1 MNIPIAGD
9 NGDIFSWTRISPHYF
24 LLKANERRTAMTEE
38 KQEGGFWDR
47 ISNINKTTVCDNCGH
62 ENERGAVDCAEC
74 HTPLPEGDE
83 DEEAINTFIGEGPL
97 SSQQF
102 RKVPIRDAKN
112 LINLRKACEGVESGA
127 MSADEYRQIVK
138 KLNNMTQMGVNL
150 FKSDVVKKKTEALP
164 ENEIALVHETQTEIF
179 RYHEGVSRMMK
190 YLETGNVSDA
200 REGFNI
206 AEEALRNMDRI
217 QDKAIEIAAAL

>member
-1 MNIPIAGD
+1 
-9 NGDIFSWTRISPHYF
+9 
-24 LLKANERRTAMTEE
+24 MTEE

-47 ISNINKTTVCDNCGH
+47 ISNINKTIVCDNCGH
-62 ENERGAVDCAEC
+62 ENERGAVDCEEC

-83 DEEAINTFIGEGPL
+83 DAEAINTFVGEGPL

-102 RKVPIRDAKN
+102 RKVPIGDAKN
-112 LINLRKACEGVESGA
+112 LKNLRKACEGVESGT

-150 FKSDVVKKKTEALP
+150 FKSDVVKKKTETLP
-164 ENEIALVHETQTEIF
+164 ENEIALVTETQAEIF
-179 RYHEGVSRMMK
+179 KYHEGVSRMMQ

-206 AEEALRNMDRI
+206 AEAALKNMDRI